1 MRRHQLRSSIHLSR
15 VYECPRNHWQIWLIW
30 FLKRHTKCYFIFH
43 IISALKFFLIFF
55 FRVSTSKSKA
65 FRILVET
72 LLKNSNYDYCDF
84 AAILIF
90 TESYNL
96 WSFSFDMI
104 GRFYK
109 FLIHTQLCFMQ
120 IADNFG
126 NLKRW

>member
-1 MRRHQLRSSIHLSR
+1 MLL
-15 VYECPRNHWQIWLIW
+15 
-30 FLKRHTKCYFIFH
+30 YFSHH
-43 IISALKFFLIFF
+43 ICIKVFFLIFF

-90 TESYNL
+90 SESYNL

-126 NLKRW
+126 NVKR